1 MRIIWSVLGYSI
13 TIVSAFFICA
23 FAIDFMTDSERES
36 SVLIGLV
43 VFFILTGASGILL
56 IRRGRR
62 STHEKQERLVLELA
76 ESKNGRIT
84 PVEIAMETS
93 LTASESQV
101 TENGSVV
108 YAFTGLISESERETA
123 QNPLD
128 R

>member
-1 MRIIWSVLGYSI
+1 MRIIWSVLGNTI

-43 VFFILTGASGILL
+43 VIFILTGASGILL

-76 ESKNGRIT
+76 ASKNGRIT

-93 LTASESQV
+93 LTASES
-101 TENGSVV
+101 
-108 YAFTGLISESERETA
+108 
-123 QNPLD
+123 
-128 R
+128 

>member
-1 MRIIWSVLGYSI
+1 MRIIWSVLGYTI

-76 ESKNGRIT
+76 ASKNGRIT